1 MADNKDLGK
10 ELLKSNGMEFGKISN
25 EERQTL
31 QRLVAT
37 DKARVRRMKW
47 ATGIAWGL
55 VVICCIVGGLWER
68 ANPGRPVG
76 LWVVLLRALL
86 VIAIVFTISLL
97 VRSRAASNRQ
107 IQSTLM
113 GIQEQLDRLST
124 GDQQQAAGKDKG
136 NRCGDPQR
144 PGSPPAKN

>member
-55 VVICCIVGGLWER
+55 VVIVMIVGGLWER

-97 VRSRAASNRQ
+97 VRSRTASNRQ
-107 IQSTLM
+107 IQSSL
-113 GIQEQLDRLST
+113 IRVQEQLDRLGT
-124 GDQQQAAGKDKG
+124 DDQRQAVAQDDESRA
-136 NRCGDPQR
+136 NDRSNAD
-144 PGSPPAKN
+144 

>member
-1 MADNKDLGK
+1 MGDNKDLGR

-25 EERQTL
+25 EERQAL

-47 ATGIAWGL
+47 ATGIAWGS
-55 VVICCIVGGLWER
+55 VVICLIVAGLWER

-76 LWVVLLRALL
+76 LWVVLIRALL
-86 VIAIVFTISLL
+86 LIAIVFTISLL

-107 IQSTLM
+107 IQSSL
-113 GIQEQLDRLST
+113 IRVQEQLDRLGT
-124 GDQQQAAGKDKG
+124 GDQRQAVAQDDESKAND
-136 NRCGDPQR
+136 R
-144 PGSPPAKN
+144 SSAS

>member
-47 ATGIAWGL
+47 ATALAWGL
-55 VVICCIVGGLWER
+55 VVICFIVGGLWER
-68 ANPGRPVG
+68 ANPERPVG
-76 LWVVLLRALL
+76 LWVVLIKALL

-107 IQSTLM
+107 IQSSLM
-113 GIQEQLDRLST
+113 RIQEQLDHLNT
-124 GDQQQAAGKDKG
+124 GDQQQAVAKDKG
-136 NRCGDPQR
+136 KKANDP
-144 PGSPPAKN
+144 SSAD

>member
-55 VVICCIVGGLWER
+55 VVICFIVGGLWER

-76 LWVVLLRALL
+76 LWVVLIKALL

-113 GIQEQLDRLST
+113 QIQEQLERLST
-124 GDQQQAAGKDKG
+124 GDQQQAVAKDKG
-136 NRCGDPQR
+136 NKVND
-144 PGSPPAKN
+144 SSSAD

>member
-1 MADNKDLGK
+1 
-10 ELLKSNGMEFGKISN
+10 MEFGKISN
-25 EERQTL
+25 EERQTF

-47 ATGIAWGL
+47 VTGIAWGL
-55 VVICCIVGGLWER
+55 VVICFIVGGLWER

-97 VRSRAASNRQ
+97 VISRAASNRQ

-113 GIQEQLDRLST
+113 GIQEQLNRLST